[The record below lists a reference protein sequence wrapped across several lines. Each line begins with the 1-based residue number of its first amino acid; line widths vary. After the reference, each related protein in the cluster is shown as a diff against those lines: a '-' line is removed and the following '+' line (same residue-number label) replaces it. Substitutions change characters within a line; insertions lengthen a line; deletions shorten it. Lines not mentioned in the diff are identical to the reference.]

1 MFRNYML
8 LHLFEVFP
16 IQGLNDRLLPIII
29 HNICW
34 LETLLRYTPYMVSG
48 IGEELGFFGHGTTCM
63 WFLEYLLIFAILNT
77 SFGD

>member
-8 LHLFEVFP
+8 LHLFVIFSIE
-16 IQGLNDRLLPIII
+16 GLNERLLSTII

-34 LETLLRYTPYMVSG
+34 LETLLRYTPYVVSG
-48 IGEELGFFGHGTTCM
+48 SGVELVFFGHRTCM